1 MIPRSVVS
9 ALVAGLDTLM
19 EQMQIVEVVCILV
32 MMEVKM
38 IFQLMQVIQGQILQ
52 QMPMHP

>member
-9 ALVAGLDTLM
+9 ALVAGLGTLM